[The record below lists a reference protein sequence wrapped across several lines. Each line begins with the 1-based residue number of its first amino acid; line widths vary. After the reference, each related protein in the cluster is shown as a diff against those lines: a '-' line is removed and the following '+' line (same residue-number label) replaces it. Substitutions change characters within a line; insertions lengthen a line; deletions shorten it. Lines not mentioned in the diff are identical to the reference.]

1 MRERIAGFRESLLRA
16 LVRALLPARQ
26 EHRHRHR
33 AAVQPEPPSQE
44 LPTAPVEAPPRRVPH
59 LLSLERLQELYE
71 LERRREEEASA

>member
-16 LVRALLPARQ
+16 FVRALLPAR
-26 EHRHRHR
+26 HRHRHR
-33 AAVQPEPPSQE
+33 AVQPEPAGQE